1 MNSKIRWGILGCGK
15 IAHAFAFSLKNIPE
29 AQLLAVASRTPGKA
43 QTFGEQFGVE
53 FKYSNYEE
61 LVKNP
66 EIDVIYIATTH
77 NFHYKNILLC
87 LKANKPVL
95 CEKAFTLNA
104 KQAVEVIEMA
114 TEKNIF
120 IMEAMWMKFNPC
132 IVKLREILEEGI
144 VGDIRLI
151 KADFGEKFPRDPQ
164 NRLFNIHLGG
174 GALLDL
180 GIYPISFARMIF
192 GHSPINC
199 KSEAYIG
206 ETGVDEESAYFL
218 EFEDKKLAM
227 LYSSSRI
234 EMPNDATLFGTKGMI
249 KLKDFF
255 HPSKIEWKLNGKRK
269 IKSIEVPYDL
279 PGYQYEILEVHK
291 CLANGQIESKIM
303 PWSETIENMM
313 TMDTLRKQWGLK
325 YPEEKTNQN
334 V

>member
-1 MNSKIRWGILGCGK
+1 MNTKIRWGILGCGK
-15 IAHAFAFSLKNIPE
+15 IARAFAFSLKLIPE

-43 QTFGEQFGVE
+43 QKFGVQFEVE
-53 FKYSNYEE
+53 FIYTTYEE
-61 LVKNP
+61 LVKNS

-87 LKANKPVL
+87 LHANKPVL
-95 CEKAFTLNA
+95 CEKAFTLNT
-104 KQAVEVIEMA
+104 KQAVEVIDMA
-114 TEKNIF
+114 REKHIF
-120 IMEAMWMKFNPC
+120 LMEAMWMKFNPC
-132 IVKLREILEEGI
+132 IVKLRKFVAEGTI
-144 VGDIRLI
+144 GDIRLI
-151 KADFGEKFPRDPQ
+151 KADFGEKFPRDLKG
-164 NRLFNIHLGG
+164 RLFNKHLAG

-180 GIYPISFARMIF
+180 GIYSISFARMIF

-218 EFEDKKLAM
+218 EFENKKLAM
-227 LYSSSRI
+227 LYSSIRI
-234 EMPNDATLFGTKGMI
+234 DIPNDATLFGTKGII

-269 IKSIEVPYDL
+269 FKSIEVPYDL

-291 CLANGQIESKIM
+291 CLRAGQIESKIM
-303 PWSETIENMM
+303 PWSETIENMK

-325 YPEEKTNQN
+325 YPEEN
-334 V
+334 